1 MPSEVAVTTP
11 AVGSDEGANRPT
23 RALPLAHLLN
33 LSVYWAG
40 LNTVWA
46 GLGFVVYPARLSATY
61 GEAFAPSYV
70 LLFETIPV
78 LFAVLVQPTVA
89 TISDY
94 TISRWGR
101 RKPYIFI
108 GAILDVVFLWGFAS
122 SNELVLMFAFIM
134 LLQFSANFAQGPFQ
148 GYVPDLVPKE
158 QVGLA
163 SGLMGVMIVIGQV
176 AGAGIGALGL
186 MALDASPFEPGTAAA
201 GAFALDAFFLPTIG
215 LAIVEVVTMIPLV
228 LFIRE
233 GRSAPSREGRSWTQI
248 ALSAWGTDILRER
261 NYVWLLISRLFFL
274 MAPTLPLSL
283 GIFYLRQSLGSS
295 DEVAAAQVFII
306 AGVVGVTTGL
316 ATLPAARLSDRYG
329 RKPMIYAGIVIGILG
344 NIGVALAP
352 GFEVALG
359 ALILVG
365 ISYGSFLAVDWAL
378 MTDIIP
384 KSTTGRYMGI
394 SAVATGLAGPLGR
407 FIANPLL
414 TVLIVVGLA
423 AGLDPTTNADQSS
436 FYATGPRLV
445 ILLGV
450 VFLIISAWAL
460 RHVDE
465 RRRED

>member
-1 MPSEVAVTTP
+1 VAVTTP
-11 AVGSDEGANRPT
+11 EIAPTEGPNRPAQT
-23 RALPLAHLLN
+23 LPLAHLLN

-46 GLGFVVYPARLSATY
+46 GLGFVVYPARLTETF

-108 GAILDVVFLWGFAS
+108 GAILDVVFLWGFAA
-122 SNELVLMFAFIM
+122 SNELVVMFAFIM

-176 AGAGIGALGL
+176 TGAGIGALGL
-186 MALDASPFEPGTAAA
+186 IALNASSHEQGTVAA
-201 GAFALDAFFLPTIG
+201 GLFAQNAFFLPTLG
-215 LAIVEVVTMIPLV
+215 LAVVEVVTMIPLV

-233 GRSAPSREGRSWTQI
+233 GRSAPSRQGRSWTQI

-261 NYVWLLISRLFFL
+261 TYVWLLISRLFFL

-295 DEVAAAQVFII
+295 DEQAALQIFVI

-316 ATLPAARLSDRYG
+316 ATLPAAKLSDRYG
-329 RKPMIYAGIVIGILG
+329 RKRMIYAGIAIGILG
-344 NIGVALAP
+344 TIGVAVAP
-352 GFEVALG
+352 GFEVALA

-365 ISYGSFLAVDWAL
+365 ISSGSFLAVDWAL

-384 KSTTGRYMGI
+384 KATTGRYMGI

-414 TVLIVVGLA
+414 TLLIVAGLA
-423 AGLDPTTNADQSS
+423 AGLDPSTDADQSS
-436 FYATGPRLV
+436 FYALGPRLV

-450 VFLIISAWAL
+450 AFLVVSAWAL

>member
-1 MPSEVAVTTP
+1 MAVTTP
-11 AVGSDEGANRPT
+11 AESEGAVVGRPT
-23 RALPLAHLLN
+23 RALPFLHLLN

-46 GLGFVVYPARLSATY
+46 GLGFVVYPTRLTETY
-61 GEAFAPSYV
+61 GPAYAPTYV

-122 SNELVLMFAFIM
+122 SNQLAVMFAFIM

-176 AGAGIGALGL
+176 TGAGIGALGL
-186 MALDASPFEPGTAAA
+186 IALKASPFDQGTAAA
-201 GAFALDAFFLPTIG
+201 GDFAQQAFLLPTIG
-215 LAIVEVVTMIPLV
+215 LAVVEVVTMIPLV

-233 GRSAPSREGRSWTQI
+233 GRAAPSRAGRSWPQI

-261 NYVWLLISRLFFL
+261 NYVWLLVSRLFFL

-283 GIFYLRQSLGSS
+283 GVFYLRQSLGSS
-295 DEVAAAQVFII
+295 DELAAIQIFII

-329 RKPMIYAGIVIGILG
+329 RKAMIYAGIAIGILG

-352 GFEVALG
+352 SFEVALV
-359 ALILVG
+359 ALIGVG
-365 ISYGSFLAVDWAL
+365 ISSGSFLAVDWAL

-394 SAVATGLAGPLGR
+394 SAVATGLSGPLGR

-414 TVLIVVGLA
+414 TVLIVAGLA
-423 AGLDPTTNADQSS
+423 AGLDPATDASQSQ
-436 FYATGPRLV
+436 FYALGPRLV

-450 VFLIISAWAL
+450 VFFVISAWAL
-460 RHVDE
+460 RHVNPA
-465 RRRED
+465 RRED

>member
-1 MPSEVAVTTP
+1 M
-11 AVGSDEGANRPT
+11 EGASQPT

-46 GLGFVVYPARLSATY
+46 GLGFVVYPARLTATY

-94 TISRWGR
+94 TVSRWGR

-108 GAILDVVFLWGFAS
+108 GAILDVLFLWGFAS
-122 SNELVLMFAFIM
+122 SNELVVMFAFIM

-176 AGAGIGALGL
+176 TGAGIGALGL
-186 MALDASPFEPGTAAA
+186 IALKASPFEQGTAA
-201 GAFALDAFFLPTIG
+201 GAFAQEAFFLPTIG
-215 LAIVEVVTMIPLV
+215 LAVVEVVTMVPLV

-233 GRSAPSREGRSWTQI
+233 GRSAPSRAGRSWPQI

-295 DEVAAAQVFII
+295 DELAAIQIFII

-316 ATLPAARLSDRYG
+316 ATLPAARLSDRFG
-329 RKPMIYAGIVIGILG
+329 RKTMIYAGIVIGIVG

-352 GFEVALG
+352 GFELALG

-365 ISYGSFLAVDWAL
+365 ISSGSFLAVDWAL

-384 KSTTGRYMGI
+384 KATTGRYMGI
-394 SAVATGLAGPLGR
+394 SAVATGLSGPLGR

-414 TVLIVVGLA
+414 TVLIVIGLA
-423 AGLDPTTNADQSS
+423 AGVDPTTNAEQSA
-436 FYATGPRLV
+436 FYASGPRLV

-450 VFLIISAWAL
+450 VFFVISAWAL

>member
-1 MPSEVAVTTP
+1 V
-11 AVGSDEGANRPT
+11 NRPT

-46 GLGFVVYPARLSATY
+46 GLGFVVYPTRLTETY
-61 GEAFAPSYV
+61 GPAYAPSYV

-94 TISRWGR
+94 TMSRWGR

-108 GAILDVVFLWGFAS
+108 GAIFDVLFLWGFAS
-122 SNELVLMFAFIM
+122 SNEIVVMFAFIM

-163 SGLMGVMIVIGQV
+163 SGLMGVMIVVGQV
-176 AGAGIGALGL
+176 TGAGIGALGL
-186 MALDASPFEPGTAAA
+186 IALKASPFEQGTDAA
-201 GAFALDAFFLPTIG
+201 GAFAQGAFFLPTIG
-215 LAIVEVVTMIPLV
+215 LAVVEVVTMIPLV

-233 GRSAPSREGRSWTQI
+233 GRSAPSRAGRTWAQI

-295 DEVAAAQVFII
+295 DELAAIQIFII

-316 ATLPAARLSDRYG
+316 ATLPAARLSDRFG
-329 RKPMIYAGIVIGILG
+329 RKTMIYAGIAIGILG

-352 GFEVALG
+352 GFEIALVALV
-359 ALILVG
+359 LVG
-365 ISYGSFLAVDWAL
+365 ISSGSFLAVDWAL

-384 KSTTGRYMGI
+384 KATTGRYMGI

-414 TVLIVVGLA
+414 TVLIVIGLA
-423 AGLDPTTNADQSS
+423 AGLDPTTSADQSS

-450 VFLIISAWAL
+450 VFFVISAWAL

>member
-1 MPSEVAVTTP
+1 VAATTP
-11 AVGSDEGANRPT
+11 ATDVTEGAAKPAR
-23 RALPLAHLLN
+23 LPLAHLLN

-46 GLGFVVYPARLSATY
+46 GLGFVVFPTRLTETY
-61 GEAFAPSYV
+61 GPAYAPSYV

-108 GAILDVVFLWGFAS
+108 GAILDVLFLWGFAA
-122 SNELVLMFAFIM
+122 SNELVVMFAFIM

-176 AGAGIGALGL
+176 TGAGIGALGL
-186 MALDASPFEPGTAAA
+186 IALKASPFEQGTAAA
-201 GAFALDAFFLPTIG
+201 GAFAQEAFLLPTIG
-215 LAIVEVVTMIPLV
+215 LAVVEVVTMIPLV

-248 ALSAWGTDILRER
+248 ALSAWGTDILKER
-261 NYVWLLISRLFFL
+261 NYVWLLVSRLFFL

-283 GIFYLRQSLGSS
+283 GVFYLRQSLGSS
-295 DEVAAAQVFII
+295 DELAGIQIFII

-316 ATLPAARLSDRYG
+316 ATLPAARLSDTYG
-329 RKPMIYAGIVIGILG
+329 RKTMIYAGIAIGILG
-344 NIGVALAP
+344 NLGVALAP
-352 GFEVALG
+352 GFEIALG

-365 ISYGSFLAVDWAL
+365 ISSGSFLAVDWAL

-414 TVLIVVGLA
+414 TLLIIVGLT
-423 AGLDPTTNADQSS
+423 AGMDPAVDAPQSA

-450 VFLIISAWAL
+450 VFFVISAWAL

>member
-1 MPSEVAVTTP
+1 VS
-11 AVGSDEGANRPT
+11 RPT
-23 RALPLAHLLN
+23 RALPFAHLLN

-46 GLGFVVYPARLSATY
+46 GLGFVVYPARLTETY
-61 GEAFAPSYV
+61 GAALAPSYV

-78 LFAVLVQPTVA
+78 LFAVLVQPTAA

-108 GAILDVVFLWGFAS
+108 GAILDVLFLWGFAS
-122 SNELVLMFAFIM
+122 SNELVVMFAFIM

-163 SGLMGVMIVIGQV
+163 SGLMGLMIVIGQV

-186 MALDASPFEPGTAAA
+186 IALKANPFEQGTLDAGVFAQ
-201 GAFALDAFFLPTIG
+201 GAFFWPTIG
-215 LAIVEVVTMIPLV
+215 LAVVEVVTMIPIV

-233 GRSAPSREGRSWTQI
+233 GRAAPSRQGRSWTRI

-261 NYVWLLISRLFFL
+261 NYVWLLVSRLFFL

-295 DEVAAAQVFII
+295 DETAAIQIFII

-316 ATLPAARLSDRYG
+316 ATLPAARLSDRFG
-329 RKPMIYAGIVIGILG
+329 RKTMIYAGIAIGIFG

-352 GFEVALG
+352 GFEVALA

-365 ISYGSFLAVDWAL
+365 VSSGSFLAVDWAL

-414 TVLIVVGLA
+414 TLLIIIGLA
-423 AGLDPTTNADQSS
+423 AGLDPARDASQSS
-436 FYATGPRLV
+436 YYGLGPRLV

-450 VFLIISAWAL
+450 PFLIVSAWAL
-460 RHVDE
+460 RHVDPQ
-465 RRRED
+465 RRED

>member
-1 MPSEVAVTTP
+1 MAATTP
-11 AVGSDEGANRPT
+11 AVQVTEGTATAAR
-23 RALPLAHLLN
+23 LPLAHLLN

-46 GLGFVVYPARLSATY
+46 GLGFVVYPTRLTETY
-61 GEAFAPSYV
+61 GPAYAPSYV

-108 GAILDVVFLWGFAS
+108 GAILDVLFLWGFAA
-122 SNELVLMFAFIM
+122 SNELVVMFAFIM

-176 AGAGIGALGL
+176 TGAGIGALGL
-186 MALDASPFEPGTAAA
+186 IAINSSPFEQGTAAA
-201 GAFALDAFFLPTIG
+201 GAFAQQAFFLPTIG
-215 LAIVEVVTMIPLV
+215 LAVVEVVTMIPLV

-233 GRSAPSREGRSWTQI
+233 GRAAPSRQGRSWPQI
-248 ALSAWGTDILRER
+248 ALSAWGTDILKER
-261 NYVWLLISRLFFL
+261 NYVWLLVSRLFFL

-283 GIFYLRQSLGSS
+283 GVFYLRQSLGSS
-295 DEVAAAQVFII
+295 DELAGIQIFVI

-329 RKPMIYAGIVIGILG
+329 RKTMIYAGIAIGILG
-344 NIGVALAP
+344 NVGVALAP

-365 ISYGSFLAVDWAL
+365 ISSGSFLAVDWAL

-384 KSTTGRYMGI
+384 KATTGRYMGI

-414 TVLIVVGLA
+414 TLLIIIGLA
-423 AGLDPTTNADQSS
+423 AGLDPGLDAHQSS

-450 VFLIISAWAL
+450 AFFVISAWAL

-465 RRRED
+465 RRREN

>member
-1 MPSEVAVTTP
+1 MAVTTP
-11 AVGSDEGANRPT
+11 VVEATEGASKPT
-23 RALPLAHLLN
+23 RLPLAHLLN

-46 GLGFVVYPARLSATY
+46 GLGFVVYPTRLTETY
-61 GEAFAPSYV
+61 GAALAPSYV

-108 GAILDVVFLWGFAS
+108 GAILDVLFLWGFAA
-122 SNELVLMFAFIM
+122 SNELVVMFAFIM

-176 AGAGIGALGL
+176 TGAGIGALGL
-186 MALDASPFEPGTAAA
+186 LALKASPFDQGTLDA
-201 GAFALDAFFLPTIG
+201 GLFAQQAFFLPTIG
-215 LAIVEVVTMIPLV
+215 LAVVEVVTMIPLV

-233 GRSAPSREGRSWTQI
+233 GRSAPSRQGRSWTQI

-295 DEVAAAQVFII
+295 DEVAALQIFVI

-316 ATLPAARLSDRYG
+316 ATLPAARLSDRFG
-329 RKPMIYAGIVIGILG
+329 RKTMIYAGIAIGIVG
-344 NIGVALAP
+344 NIGVALSP
-352 GFEVALG
+352 GFEIALG

-365 ISYGSFLAVDWAL
+365 VSSGSFLAVDWAL

-414 TVLIVVGLA
+414 TLLIIIGLA
-423 AGLDPTTNADQSS
+423 AGLDPTTNAEHSS
-436 FYATGPRLV
+436 FYASGPRLV

-450 VFLIISAWAL
+450 VFLVISAWAL